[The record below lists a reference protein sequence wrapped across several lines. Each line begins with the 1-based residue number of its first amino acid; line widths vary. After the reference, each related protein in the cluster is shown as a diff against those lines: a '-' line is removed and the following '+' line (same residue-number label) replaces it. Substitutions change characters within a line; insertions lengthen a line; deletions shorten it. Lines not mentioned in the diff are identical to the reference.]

1 MIKSSTATDAWLI
14 YDTARDT
21 YNVSGTT
28 LIPNTAA
35 ADATISGIDFL
46 SNGFKLRTITTT
58 PNAAQTYIYAAF
70 ADVPFYYSAQSAAA
84 AATTFVSAIAF
95 LLGMTF

>member
-14 YDTARDT
+14 YDTARNT
-21 YNVSGTT
+21 YNVAGTE
-28 LIPNTAA
+28 LVPNTAA

-58 PNAAQTYIYAAF
+58 PNAAQTYVYAAF
-70 ADVPFYYSAQSAAA
+70 AEIPFYYSAQPAAT
-84 AATTFVSAIAF
+84 AATTFVAAIAF
-95 LLGMTF
+95 LLGMIF